1 MNADIMT
8 IMWKESKGLFKQGK
22 SRSKSILVLLT
33 PVLMFGIILPI
44 QFREEWLDM
53 GWSLAIA
60 LFTPLILIA
69 PTICESFAGE
79 RERHTLETLLASRL
93 PDRAIL
99 FGKMIVSIVYGWG
112 MTVFLLLMSL
122 VIVNV
127 LMWAGKFQ
135 FYQMKIFLADI
146 GLSLLFSGLMV
157 TLGILISLR
166 SATVQS
172 AQQVLMMALVI
183 PIFGLQAVVFLLP
196 TFIPM
201 ENIREFLGRF
211 DYDQILLIF
220 LGVLLLADIGLL
232 LAAMSRFKRSRLIL
246 KLSLKG
252 AHMNTSQIFIV
263 ISIVTLAIVAILF
276 LAARKN
282 KKKLTPLAGLA
293 WAFVLAGIIFGEDRL
308 IGYGL
313 MGVGVVLALIDMFI
327 QLKRKTT

>member
-1 MNADIMT
+1 
-8 IMWKESKGLFKQGK
+8 
-22 SRSKSILVLLT
+22 
-33 PVLMFGIILPI
+33 MFGIILPI

-99 FGKMIVSIVYGWG
+99 FGKMIVSIAYGWG
-112 MTVFLLLMSL
+112 MTVFLLMMSL

-135 FYQMKIFLADI
+135 FYQVNIFLADI

-183 PIFGLQAVVFLLP
+183 PIFGLQAIVFLLP
-196 TFIPM
+196 TFLPM

-246 KLSLKG
+246 
-252 AHMNTSQIFIV
+252 N
-263 ISIVTLAIVAILF
+263 
-276 LAARKN
+276 
-282 KKKLTPLAGLA
+282 
-293 WAFVLAGIIFGEDRL
+293 
-308 IGYGL
+308 
-313 MGVGVVLALIDMFI
+313 
-327 QLKRKTT
+327 

>member
-99 FGKMIVSIVYGWG
+99 FGKMIVSIAYGWG

-127 LMWAGKFQ
+127 LMWDGKFQ
-135 FYQMKIFLADI
+135 FYHLNIFLADI

-196 TFIPM
+196 TFLPM
-201 ENIREFLGRF
+201 EKIREFLGRF
-211 DYDQILLIF
+211 DYDQVLLIF
-220 LGVLLLADIGLL
+220 LGVLLLADIGLMM
-232 LAAMSRFKRSRLIL
+232 AAMSRFKRSRLIL
-246 KLSLKG
+246 
-252 AHMNTSQIFIV
+252 N
-263 ISIVTLAIVAILF
+263 
-276 LAARKN
+276 
-282 KKKLTPLAGLA
+282 
-293 WAFVLAGIIFGEDRL
+293 
-308 IGYGL
+308 
-313 MGVGVVLALIDMFI
+313 
-327 QLKRKTT
+327 

>member
-99 FGKMIVSIVYGWG
+99 FGKMIVSIAYGWG

-122 VIVNV
+122 VIVNM

-135 FYQMKIFLADI
+135 FYQMNIFLADI

-166 SATVQS
+166 SVTVQS

-183 PIFGLQAVVFLLP
+183 PIFGLQAIVFLLP
-196 TFIPM
+196 TFLPM

-246 KLSLKG
+246 
-252 AHMNTSQIFIV
+252 N
-263 ISIVTLAIVAILF
+263 
-276 LAARKN
+276 
-282 KKKLTPLAGLA
+282 
-293 WAFVLAGIIFGEDRL
+293 
-308 IGYGL
+308 
-313 MGVGVVLALIDMFI
+313 
-327 QLKRKTT
+327 

>member
-99 FGKMIVSIVYGWG
+99 FGKMIVSIAYGWG

-196 TFIPM
+196 TFLPM

-246 KLSLKG
+246 K
-252 AHMNTSQIFIV
+252 
-263 ISIVTLAIVAILF
+263 
-276 LAARKN
+276 
-282 KKKLTPLAGLA
+282 
-293 WAFVLAGIIFGEDRL
+293 
-308 IGYGL
+308 
-313 MGVGVVLALIDMFI
+313 
-327 QLKRKTT
+327 

>member
-99 FGKMIVSIVYGWG
+99 FGKMIVSIAYGWG

-135 FYQMKIFLADI
+135 FYQVNIFLADI

-183 PIFGLQAVVFLLP
+183 PIFGLQAIVFLLP
-196 TFIPM
+196 TFLPM

-220 LGVLLLADIGLL
+220 LGVLLLVDIGLL
-232 LAAMSRFKRSRLIL
+232 LAAMSRFKRSRLIQ
-246 KLSLKG
+246 K
-252 AHMNTSQIFIV
+252 
-263 ISIVTLAIVAILF
+263 
-276 LAARKN
+276 
-282 KKKLTPLAGLA
+282 
-293 WAFVLAGIIFGEDRL
+293 
-308 IGYGL
+308 
-313 MGVGVVLALIDMFI
+313 
-327 QLKRKTT
+327 

>member
-1 MNADIMT
+1 MNADITT
-8 IMWKESKGLFKQGK
+8 IIWKESKGLFKQGK

-33 PVLMFGIILPI
+33 PVFMFGIILPI

-99 FGKMIVSIVYGWG
+99 FGKMIVSIAYGWG

-127 LMWAGKFQ
+127 LMWDGKFQ
-135 FYQMKIFLADI
+135 FYQVNIFLADI

-172 AQQVLMMALVI
+172 AQQVLMMVLVI
-183 PIFGLQAVVFLLP
+183 PIFGLQAIVFLLP
-196 TFIPM
+196 TFLPM
-201 ENIREFLGRF
+201 ENIREFLVRF

-246 KLSLKG
+246 
-252 AHMNTSQIFIV
+252 N
-263 ISIVTLAIVAILF
+263 
-276 LAARKN
+276 
-282 KKKLTPLAGLA
+282 
-293 WAFVLAGIIFGEDRL
+293 
-308 IGYGL
+308 
-313 MGVGVVLALIDMFI
+313 
-327 QLKRKTT
+327 